1 VKGGSDSELNAG
13 KAVQHRKENPYTL
26 LNIVGHGG
34 MGVVFKAE
42 DTKLCR
48 TVALKFLPEEIGLDP
63 EAKKRFLR
71 EAQAADILD
80 HPNICPVYEVDES
93 EGEMFPTMAFI
104 EGRSLTAFVPVY
116 AKVLVPT
123 LARDPRFGAILERLR
138 LHANSC

>member
-1 VKGGSDSELNAG
+1 VKGGSDSELNEG
-13 KAVQHRKENPYTL
+13 KVVQHRKENPYTL

-48 TVALKFLPEEIGLDP
+48 TVALKFLPKEIGLDP

-71 EAQAADILD
+71 EAQAAAILD

-93 EGEMFPTMAFI
+93 EGEMFLTMAFV
-104 EGRSLTAFVPVY
+104 EGRSLTAFVHVY
-116 AKVLVPT
+116 CEMMVPA
-123 LARDPRFGAILERLR
+123 LARDPRFGAILDRLQ
-138 LHANSC
+138 LNVNEC